1 MPTLRAS
8 IPSSLILCTL
18 PLHGQTAVV
27 DTPPAHADI
36 PATHAD
42 PTTASDDD
50 ALWAVVLAPYV
61 WVPAQ
66 NGTVS
71 VAGQTA
77 HVDED
82 IGETFELISENFNF
96 GLELHLE
103 ISNDTI
109 SIFGDVMYIDLGS
122 SLADGTASADVSM
135 TQGISEFGGGYSLLN
150 ETLGTAPQSY
160 ARIGEGPG
168 GRLEAIAGV
177 RLYSFSTD
185 IAGTDGVTP
194 FAVNGSETWA
204 DAFIGLRGRYDLNE
218 HFGLFLRGD
227 VGGGGSDLVW
237 NALAGLE
244 IRFNDTFSLGAG
256 YRAID
261 IDHSGEGGDFG
272 YDMTLSGPF
281 LAFVFTF

>member
-109 SIFGDVMYIDLGS
+109 SIFGDVMYINLGS

-135 TQGISEFGGGYSLLN
+135 TQGIC
-150 ETLGTAPQSY
+150 
-160 ARIGEGPG
+160 
-168 GRLEAIAGV
+168 
-177 RLYSFSTD
+177 
-185 IAGTDGVTP
+185 
-194 FAVNGSETWA
+194 
-204 DAFIGLRGRYDLNE
+204 
-218 HFGLFLRGD
+218 
-227 VGGGGSDLVW
+227 
-237 NALAGLE
+237 
-244 IRFNDTFSLGAG
+244 
-256 YRAID
+256 
-261 IDHSGEGGDFG
+261 
-272 YDMTLSGPF
+272 
-281 LAFVFTF
+281 